1 MQEKWIIMNKKGDF
15 DQMVEALHID
25 PLTARILANRG
36 VTDVES
42 ARFYL
47 NAGLADL
54 PDPALLKDAEK
65 AVALLQEALAGGQ
78 KIAVASDYDVDGIF
92 AGQILKE
99 SLEQLGFQVL
109 VLAPHRVQEGYGL
122 NRRIVEDALA
132 FGAALLITCDNGIAS
147 REEVAYAKEKGL
159 RVIVTDHHEVPEQEG
174 IFTLPSADAVI
185 DPKRP
190 DCGYPYQ
197 GICGAVV
204 ALKLMQLLW
213 RRLGRPEESLL
224 DAMAA
229 YAAIATVAD
238 MMELRE
244 ENRILVREGLK
255 RLPRTPNPGLAAL
268 LEALQLKGKPLSA
281 YHIGFVIGPCFNA
294 SGRLESAD
302 LAQNLLNEK
311 DPARARELAEY
322 LQDLNKQRQQM
333 TEEGAKGA
341 EALADSFLPSARVL
355 VLHLPWL
362 HESIAGIVAGRIK
375 EKYNRPSLVI
385 TGEGEHCKG
394 SARSIPA
401 YPLYDKMKE
410 CSHLLTRFG
419 GHAMAAGFS
428 LAEAA
433 IPLLRQAL
441 NENSG
446 LTDEDL
452 CPIIKLDAAMPPAY
466 ATRERIR
473 QWEQLAPFGNGFER
487 PLFGRSG
494 LMVSRIT
501 VLGQRRNALR
511 LRFSDESGQ
520 SFEGIWFGDVSLWET
535 YLKQQL
541 GEKIFTML
549 ERSQTKVKMALA
561 YQPMVHEYNGLQSIQ
576 FQIHHF
582 QLVT

>member
-1 MQEKWIIMNKKGDF
+1 MKEKWIIQNKKGDF
-15 DQMVEALHID
+15 DQMVEALGID

-36 VTDVES
+36 VKDADS

-47 NAGLADL
+47 KGTIEDL

-65 AVALLQEALAGGQ
+65 AAAMLQEALESRL

-99 SLEQLGFQVL
+99 SLEKLGFEVL
-109 VLAPHRVQEGYGL
+109 VLAPHRVREGYGL

-132 FGAALLITCDNGIAS
+132 FGAGLLITCDNGIAC

-159 RVIVTDHHEVPEQEG
+159 QVIVTDHHEVPETEG
-174 IFTLPSADAVI
+174 IFILPPADAVI

-190 DCGYPYQ
+190 DCPYPYQ

-213 RRLGRPEESLL
+213 RRLGRREEELL
-224 DAMAA
+224 EAMAA

-238 MMELRE
+238 LMELRE
-244 ENRILVREGLK
+244 ENRILVREGLNK
-255 RLPRTPNPGLAAL
+255 LPQTPNPGLKAL
-268 LEALQLKGKPLSA
+268 LEALQLAGKPLSA

-302 LAQNLLNEK
+302 LAQDLLNETEEEK
-311 DPARARELAEY
+311 AKSLAAH
-322 LQDLNKQRQQM
+322 LLDLNRQRQQM
-333 TEEGAKGA
+333 TEEGAKEA
-341 EALADSFLPSARVL
+341 EAKALQAAEDKVL
-355 VLHLPWL
+355 VIHLPRL
-362 HESIAGIVAGRIK
+362 HESIAGIVAGRMK
-375 EKYNRPSLVI
+375 EKFNRPALVI

-410 CSHLLTRFG
+410 CESLLTRFG

-428 LAEAA
+428 LREEAIDA
-433 IPLLRQAL
+433 LRKSL

-473 QWEQLAPFGNGFER
+473 QWEQLGPFGNGFER

-494 LMVSRIT
+494 LTVHRIT

-520 SFEGIWFGDVSLWET
+520 NFEGIWFGDVTLWEEL
-535 YLKQQL
+535 LKQQL
-541 GEKIFTML
+541 GEKAFTML
-549 ERSQTKVKMALA
+549 ERSQTRVKMALA